1 MMATIAL
8 VLIVIAAVFQ
18 AGFLLRRE
26 NRRDPVSHWL
36 LAAAAVLL
44 LATLVERS
52 IEIRFA
58 AVTNTYESLLF
69 FSAAICAVLFIL
81 RIVRRTKGFSPFV
94 LFGATIVALAL
105 LAVSS
110 SPVAPRALQPPIPA
124 LRSFWLVLHVT
135 FSFIGEA
142 FFVVSF
148 VAAIGYLAVGKASAG
163 QDAEGAAR
171 LEQRRAEMDRLVAT
185 AIGIGYP
192 VFTAGALVFGAIWAQ
207 TAWGAWWSWDPKETW
222 ALITWLIYT
231 AYIHTR
237 LVKTLRG
244 RVSAWLAL
252 IGFLATV
259 FTFFGVNY
267 LLSGMH
273 SYG

>member
-8 VLIVIAAVFQ
+8 ILIVIAAVFQ

-44 LATLVERS
+44 LATLIERS
-52 IEIRFA
+52 IRIRFA
-58 AVTNTYESLLF
+58 AVTNMYESLLF

-81 RIVRRTKGFSPFV
+81 RIVRRTQGFSPFV
-94 LFGATIVALAL
+94 LFGATVVGLAL
-105 LAVSS
+105 LAISS
-110 SPVAPRALQPPIPA
+110 SPLAPHAIQPPIPA

-148 VAAIGYLAVGKASAG
+148 VAAIGLLASRK
-163 QDAEGAAR
+163 E
-171 LEQRRAEMDRLVAT
+171 ERRVEMDRLMAA
-185 AIGIGYP
+185 AIAIGYP
-192 VFTAGALVFGAIWAQ
+192 VFTAGALVFGAIWAES
-207 TAWGAWWSWDPKETW
+207 AWGAWWSWDPKETW

-231 AYIHTR
+231 AYLHTR
-237 LVKTLRG
+237 LVKKLRG

-252 IGFLATV
+252 IGFVATL
-259 FTFFGVNY
+259 FTFFGVNF
-267 LLSGMH
+267 LLSGLH

>member
-36 LAAAAVLL
+36 LLAAAALL
-44 LATLVERS
+44 VATLADRS
-52 IEIRFA
+52 ALMGFP

-69 FSAAICAVLFIL
+69 FSAAICVVLFAL
-81 RIVRRTKGFSPFV
+81 RMVRRTRGFSPFV
-94 LFGATIVALAL
+94 LFGSTVISLAL

-110 SPVAPRALQPPIPA
+110 SPIAPRAIQPPIPA
-124 LRSFWLVLHVT
+124 LQSYWLVLHVV
-135 FSFIGEA
+135 FSFVGEA

-148 VAAIGYLAVGKASAG
+148 VAAIAYLVSR
-163 QDAEGAAR
+163 QE
-171 LEQRRAEMDRLVAT
+171 ERRAEMDRLVA
-185 AIGIGYP
+185 ASIGIGYP
-192 VFTAGALVFGAIWAQ
+192 VFTAGALVFGAIWAE
-207 TAWGAWWSWDPKETW
+207 TVWGAWWSWDPKETW
-222 ALITWLIYT
+222 TLVTWLIYT
-231 AYIHTR
+231 AYLHTR
-237 LVKTLRG
+237 LVKRFRG
-244 RVSAWLAL
+244 KVSAVLAV
-252 IGFLATV
+252 IGFVATV

-267 LLSGMH
+267 LLSGLH

>member
-8 VLIVIAAVFQ
+8 ILIVIAAVFQ

-36 LAAAAVLL
+36 LLAAAALL
-44 LATLVERS
+44 LATLIDRS
-52 IEIRFA
+52 VRIGFA

-69 FSAAICAVLFIL
+69 FSAAVSAVLFTL
-81 RIVRRTKGFSPFV
+81 RVVRRTQGFSPFV
-94 LFGATIVALAL
+94 LFGATIVGLAL
-105 LAVSS
+105 LAISS
-110 SPVAPRALQPPIPA
+110 SPLAPHAIQPPIPA

-148 VAAIGYLAVGKASAG
+148 VAAIGFLASRK
-163 QDAEGAAR
+163 
-171 LEQRRAEMDRLVAT
+171 EQRRAEMDRLIAAT
-185 AIGIGYP
+185 IAIGYP
-192 VFTAGALVFGAIWAQ
+192 VFTAGALVFGSIWAES
-207 TAWGAWWSWDPKETW
+207 AWGAWWSWDPKETW

-231 AYIHTR
+231 ACLHSR
-237 LVKTLRG
+237 LLKKLRG

-267 LLSGMH
+267 LLSGLH
-273 SYG
+273 SYR